1 MTSQNDLPWHSV
13 KEIYARKIEELS
25 LLWQCGPKKR
35 RVGHSNG
42 IYKLS
47 DPKCCASNLG
57 IHGAVLAPMVDA
69 ILSINRSKDLIR
81 PKKITHDE
89 FGWITKPHLEFYVDF
104 EYISDIF
111 YDGPDPY
118 LTDEKTPKYTYLIGL
133 VWVVDGKSSYRSF
146 VMKDLSEESERK
158 MVDEF
163 ISFLDSLRKKYHCNP
178 NIYHWGRA
186 EQSTFR
192 GINKKHQNR
201 WETCNLKWTDM
212 LRIFKN
218 KQQPIV
224 VKGAWKYGIKEIA
237 KAMHKNGMIPNIWD
251 SKCANGMSAMLD
263 GYQSYKYSLNYN
275 KPIMESL
282 GMKDIVEYNKV
293 DCMVMLH
300 IMKYLRDH
308 LC

>member
-1 MTSQNDLPWHSV
+1 
-13 KEIYARKIEELS
+13 
-25 LLWQCGPKKR
+25 
-35 RVGHSNG
+35 
-42 IYKLS
+42 
-47 DPKCCASNLG
+47 
-57 IHGAVLAPMVDA
+57 
-69 ILSINRSKDLIR
+69 
-81 PKKITHDE
+81 
-89 FGWITKPHLEFYVDF
+89 
-104 EYISDIF
+104 
-111 YDGPDPY
+111 
-118 LTDEKTPKYTYLIGL
+118 
-133 VWVVDGKSSYRSF
+133 
-146 VMKDLSEESERK
+146 
-158 MVDEF
+158 
-163 ISFLDSLRKKYHCNP
+163 
-178 NIYHWGRA
+178 
-186 EQSTFR
+186 
-192 GINKKHQNR
+192 
-201 WETCNLKWTDM
+201 M